1 MNKEQI
7 KKFWKDHKEE
17 IIGGTLVLV
26 SIAIIGVSV
35 GSAVKANQIEHQKK
49 AVESKRVYENFCK
62 EMVNLGAKMTVNNPY
77 PVATKEV
84 AEKVL
89 EQGEV
94 YLLNGSD
101 VGMKIIYVFD
111 KEAAEKSGL
120 KNYL

>member
-7 KKFWKDHKEE
+7 KKFWDDHKEE
-17 IIGGTLVLV
+17 IIGGTLILV
-26 SIAIIGVSV
+26 SCVIIGVSV
-35 GSAVKANQIEHQKK
+35 NSAINANNRKIKK
-49 AVESKRVYENFCK
+49 DADFRKDYENFCK

-120 KNYL
+120 KNYI